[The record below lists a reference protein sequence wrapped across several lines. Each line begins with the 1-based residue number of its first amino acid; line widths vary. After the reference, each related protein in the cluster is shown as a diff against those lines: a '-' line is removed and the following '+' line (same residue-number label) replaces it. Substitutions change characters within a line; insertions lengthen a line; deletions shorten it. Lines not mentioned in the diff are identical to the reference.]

1 MAQIIGQ
8 ERNCS
13 HYKECKKR
21 TCKINKA
28 EKRVKK
34 LLHIEDPERIQVTG
48 REREKQ
54 QRLPELKSQKRAM
67 NFIYIQDPENMQHI
81 DLKRSQ
87 RQQMIQPNI
96 GEKKYQPRKEYSLI
110 YKEYSTYGYDHQA
123 DNHYVNKYDHADYQ
137 YNRNEHN
144 HRAGDQYGGCGSVQ
158 GDNEGCGVIRR
169 IGSNERH
176 HFYGNDNYIYSKYFS
191 GNHQNNTDTQQP
203 KQNQFIGRG
212 GVNGYNAGVT
222 HCD

>member
-1 MAQIIGQ
+1 M
-8 ERNCS
+8 
-13 HYKECKKR
+13 
-21 TCKINKA
+21 
-28 EKRVKK
+28 
-34 LLHIEDPERIQVTG
+34 
-48 REREKQ
+48 
-54 QRLPELKSQKRAM
+54 
-67 NFIYIQDPENMQHI
+67 
-81 DLKRSQ
+81 
-87 RQQMIQPNI
+87 
-96 GEKKYQPRKEYSLI
+96 I

-137 YNRNEHN
+137 YNRNEYN
-144 HRAGDQYGGCGSVQ
+144 HRADDQYGGCRSVQ
-158 GDNEGCGVIRR
+158 GDNEGCGVSRS